1 MNISSA
7 QVAATLRRRG
17 VPIPAD
23 LKKAAQESPLV
34 RKFMDAWGTERV
46 QPVREYKFHRTRNW
60 RLDLAWFSKN
70 PVIDPFTNFLAGQ
83 IDVPICA
90 VEIHGATYDS
100 QKTVYTKNKFGG
112 INIGRKGRGRH
123 VRGKGFDNDREKINA
138 ATLQGWDV
146 YELTASMLRDMP
158 SCIALVEKALEARR

>member
-1 MNISSA
+1 MISSSQA
-7 QVAATLRRRG
+7 FRAMKKNG
-17 VPIPAD
+17 FPIPAD
-23 LKKAAQESPLV
+23 LKKAAQV
-34 RKFMDAWGTERV
+34 RKFMDAWGTERP

-60 RLDLAWFSKN
+60 RLDLAWLRYRAIGW
-70 PVIDPFTNFLAGQ
+70 IDGKAYFDDKPCGGIA
-83 IDVPICA
+83 I
-90 VEIHGATYDS
+90 EIHGATYDS

-158 SCIALVEKALEARR
+158 ACIALVEKALEARRN